1 MRGLFIT
8 GTDTDV
14 GKTYV
19 TSAIARQLCAEGKSV
34 GVYKPACS
42 GAEVDEHGNSSWHD
56 VEAHYQALGGFF
68 ERENICPQCFTLPA
82 APPVAA
88 RLENRE
94 VSSSLLKSA
103 HDWWQDHVDL
113 LLVEGVGG
121 WLCPLTETSLVADF
135 AQDCGWPVVIVA
147 PRGLGALNHTLL
159 TVEAVRSRHL
169 PLAGIILN
177 EHCAPSGSIAEQTNP
192 AELARLTDVPILS
205 LVEFD
210 ASKML
215 RQPGSQD
222 TIDWEQ
228 IASQGE

>member
-1 MRGLFIT
+1 M
-8 GTDTDV
+8 
-14 GKTYV
+14 
-19 TSAIARQLCAEGKSV
+19 
-34 GVYKPACS
+34 
-42 GAEVDEHGNSSWHD
+42 
-56 VEAHYQALGGFF
+56 EAHYQALGGFF

-121 WLCPLTETSLVADF
+121 WLCPLTKTSLVADF